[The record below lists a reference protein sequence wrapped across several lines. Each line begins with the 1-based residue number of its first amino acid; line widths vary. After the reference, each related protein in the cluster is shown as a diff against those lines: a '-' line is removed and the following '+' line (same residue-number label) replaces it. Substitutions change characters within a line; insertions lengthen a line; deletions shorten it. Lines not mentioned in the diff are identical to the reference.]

1 MKRYWIA
8 GLLVLT
14 LLLSLLTGCG
24 SKKQEN
30 TEEETL
36 QPQVQEDPDTL
47 VCCNGTTTLRFHKE
61 DDKWVW
67 FDDTDFPLDQ
77 SYVQTLLDTLQSL
90 RELTPI
96 TLTGELADYGL
107 ESVKSYV
114 MLSDKSGNESY
125 IYLGK
130 KTDNGYYMFDGA
142 PEDGVYVAPAALLDQ
157 ISRSIYDMALLPS
170 FPQLTLDDIE
180 ALDVTCGEKELH
192 LTVKGG
198 AWYDSGADVTANM
211 ADVTD
216 ALSRLAVTSCVDYR
230 PASGAP
236 AICGLTDGAAVL
248 KVTYGGEKTLT
259 LTIGAQRNSDGY
271 FAQMNEDTT
280 IYLLPAELAKPL
292 LTLAKG

>member
-8 GLLVLT
+8 SLLVLA
-14 LLLSLLTGCG
+14 LLLTLLTGCG
-24 SKKQEN
+24 SKKQKS
-30 TEEETL
+30 TEAEPL

-107 ESVKSYV
+107 ESVKAYI
-114 MLSDKSGNESY
+114 MLSDKSGKESY

-130 KTDNGYYMFDGA
+130 AADNGYYMFDGA
-142 PEDGVYVAPAALLDQ
+142 PENGVYVAPATLLDQ
-157 ISRSIYDMALLPS
+157 ISCSIYDMALLPA
-170 FPQLTLDDIE
+170 FPQLTLDNIE
-180 ALDVTCGEKELH
+180 ALDVTCGEKEQH
-192 LTVKGG
+192 LKVRDGRWHDGG
-198 AWYDSGADVTANM
+198 TDVTEDM
-211 ADVTD
+211 TDVTD
-216 ALSRLAVTSCVDYR
+216 ALSRMAVTSCVDYR

-236 AICGLTDGAAVL
+236 AICGLTEDATVL
-248 KVTYGGEKTLT
+248 KVTYGGDRSLT
-259 LTIGAQRNSDGY
+259 LTIGVQRDAGGY
-271 FAQMNEDTT
+271 YAQMNDDTT
-280 IYLLPAELAKPL
+280 IYLLPTELAQPL
-292 LTLAKG
+292 LTLGKG

>member
-1 MKRYWIA
+1 MKQYWIA
-8 GLLVLT
+8 GLLVLA
-14 LLLSLLTGCG
+14 LLLTLLTGCG
-24 SKKQEN
+24 SKKRGN
-30 TEEETL
+30 TDEEPL

-47 VCCNGTTTLRFHKE
+47 ACCNGTTTLRFHKE

-77 SYVQTLLDTLQSL
+77 SYVETLLDTLQGL

-107 ESVKSYV
+107 ESVKAYI
-114 MLSDKSGNESY
+114 MLSDKNGNESY

-130 KTDNGYYMFDGA
+130 ETDNGYYMFDGA
-142 PEDGVYVAPAALLDQ
+142 PEDGVYVAPAALMDQ
-157 ISRSIYDMALLPS
+157 ISRSIYDMALLPA
-170 FPQLTLDDIE
+170 FPQLTLENIKT
-180 ALDVTCGEKELH
+180 LDVACGEKEQH
-192 LTVKGG
+192 LIVKDGG
-198 AWYDSGADVTANM
+198 WYDGGTDVTANM

-216 ALSRLAVTSCVDYR
+216 ALSRLTVASCVDYR

-259 LTIGAQRNSDGY
+259 LTIGAQRNASGY
-271 FAQMNEDTT
+271 YVQMNEDTT
-280 IYLLPAELAKPL
+280 IYLLPAELAQPL